1 MLTNAQNASIL
12 IIAPSWIGDMVMA
25 QSLFKFLKLTYRD
38 IAIDVLVPQ
47 SNAELLKLMPEIRRI
62 ISHDIQ
68 HGELA
73 WDKRRQLAEQLR
85 RENYQQAIVLPN
97 SWKSAL
103 IPYWANIPKRTGF
116 KGEMRYGLLN
126 DIRTKNKLTL
136 RRTVDQF
143 IALGMEK
150 NDNRI
155 GQLIPPKPYLSIGN
169 ITQSLQKLNI
179 TRPTQ
184 PILVLCPG
192 AEYGIAKQ
200 WPLEYYA
207 ILAKKVIAQGW
218 KVWIIGSPKDSV
230 IGSRVEALSGSAEID
245 CISFCGQTNLI
256 DAVNLMSLAHTVV
269 TNDSG
274 LMHVAA
280 ALNKPLIAIY
290 GSSTPAMTPPLNPQ
304 AKILYRGLSCSP
316 CFKRT
321 CRYQH
326 YQCLRNIK
334 PEQVLETIT

>member
-1 MLTNAQNASIL
+1 MLTTTQTSAIL
-12 IIAPSWIGDMVMA
+12 IIAPSWVGDMVMA
-25 QSLFKFLKLTYRD
+25 QSLFKFLKLERQN
-38 IAIDVLVPQ
+38 IVIDVLAPEW
-47 SNAELLKLMPEIRRI
+47 SAALLKLMPEVRRI
-62 ISHDIQ
+62 ITLDIE

-73 WDKRRQLAEQLR
+73 WDKRRQLGEELR
-85 RENYQQAIVLPN
+85 REHYQQVIVLPN

-103 IPYWANIPKRTGF
+103 IPYWTKSPLRTGY

-126 DIRTKNKLTL
+126 DVRAKNKLIL

-143 IALGMEK
+143 VALGMAK
-150 NDNRI
+150 NDPRI
-155 GQLIPPKPYLSIGN
+155 GQITPPTPYLSIGN
-169 ITQSLQKLNI
+169 VSRSLEKLNLE
-179 TRPTQ
+179 RPTQ

-207 ILAKKVIAQGW
+207 ILSKKVIAQGW
-218 KVWIIGSPKDSV
+218 KVWILGSSKDITV
-230 IGSRVEALSGSAEID
+230 GARVEALSGSGEIN
-245 CISFCGQTNLI
+245 CTSFCGQTDLA
-256 DAVNLMSLAHTVV
+256 DAVNLLSLANAIV

-280 ALNKPLIAIY
+280 ALDKKLIAIY
-290 GSSTPAMTPPLNPQ
+290 GSSTPVMTPPLSRH
-304 AKILYRGLSCSP
+304 AKILYHGLSCSP

-334 PEQVLETIT
+334 PEQVLNLLL

>member
-1 MLTNAQNASIL
+1 VLTNAQNASIL

>member
-1 MLTNAQNASIL
+1 MLTSTQTPAIL
-12 IIAPSWIGDMVMA
+12 VIAPSWVGDMVMA
-25 QSLFKFLKLTYRD
+25 QSLFKFLKLEHQNTV
-38 IAIDVLVPQ
+38 IDVLAPQ
-47 SNAELLKLMPEIRRI
+47 WSAGLLKLMPEVRRI
-62 ISHDIQ
+62 ICHDIQ

-73 WDKRRQLAEQLR
+73 WDKRRQLGEQLR
-85 RENYQQAIVLPN
+85 CERYQQVIVLPN

-103 IPYWANIPKRTGF
+103 IPYWTKASTRTGY

-126 DIRTKNKLTL
+126 DRRLKNKLTL

-143 IALGMEK
+143 VALGMQK
-150 NDNRI
+150 HDPRI
-155 GQLIPPKPYLSIGN
+155 GHITPPTPYLSTGN
-169 ITQSLQKLNI
+169 IARSLEKLNLEH
-179 TRPTQ
+179 PHQ
-184 PILVLCPG
+184 PILALCPG

-218 KVWIIGSPKDSV
+218 KVWILGSPKDSAV
-230 IGSRVEALSGSAEID
+230 GARVEALSGSAEID
-245 CISFCGQTNLI
+245 CISFCGQTDLA
-256 DAVNLMSLAHTVV
+256 DAVNLLSLANAVV

-280 ALNKPLIAIY
+280 ALDKKVIAIY
-290 GSSTPAMTPPLNPQ
+290 GSSTPVMTPPLSRH
-304 AKILYRGLSCSP
+304 AKILYNGISCSP

-326 YQCLRNIK
+326 YQCLRSIK
-334 PEQVLETIT
+334 PEQVLNLLL

>member
-47 SNAELLKLMPEIRRI
+47 SSAELLKLMPEIRRI

-73 WDKRRQLAEQLR
+73 WDKRRQLAKQLR

-116 KGEMRYGLLN
+116 TGEMRYGLLN
-126 DIRTKNKLTL
+126 DVRTKNKLTL

-155 GQLIPPKPYLSIGN
+155 GQLTPPKPYLSIGN

-218 KVWIIGSPKDSV
+218 KVWIIGSPKDSA